1 MHSITKKQRE
11 ILLLLYRFRFLNRHH
26 IQQLLNH
33 KNDTRITAWLRDLT
47 QKEYIGRIYSYKLL
61 ENTKPAIYYLTSKSK
76 PLFKDENVSGKA
88 LQLLYKESKR
98 SERFR
103 THWIHVADLYLFIK
117 ASAQGKEFD
126 FYTKSM
132 LLDTE
137 YLLQPVP
144 DAYIGIHA
152 PTGDTKRYF
161 VEVIDAGTPRFAL
174 KGRIKQYM
182 EYLDWQ
188 EWEKATCKPFPT
200 IMFIC
205 PTDEMQKYLVRQ
217 IPKML
222 EDNSSEF
229 TAVLTTQDQL
239 TKENIGTPIWQIV
252 TAPGEN

>member
-11 ILLLLYRFRFLNRHH
+11 ILLLLYRFRFLN
-26 IQQLLNH
+26 
-33 KNDTRITAWLRDLT
+33 WLRDLT